1 MSLFIAEILPRGPE
15 LRQRRAGTLKD
26 LKPLKRG
33 NLAAAENRVVD
44 CGEMLRLIDRYVLR
58 EIIPY
63 MFLALVLLTAIIF
76 IHQASRFSELLVV
89 ASRSGLPMEGLWRVM
104 SALVPGILVFTVPI
118 ALLMGILVGQGR
130 LSGDGEIVAL
140 GAGGVSRFHILRP
153 VVALALVAT
162 LVMLYLTFNL
172 LPRAVHDLKDLK
184 VNQATLFH
192 GLTTQIKP
200 RVFEESIPKMVLY
213 VGDIDRS
220 RDEWRDIFIVDLGE
234 SPDQIK
240 IFSAAGGALRQG
252 SASEMPEL
260 RLYHGSMHQVSSRG
274 NPEKRKH
281 QNPENYTFSAFQE
294 TTLGL
299 RVSDNGRE
307 GESGERQEQVSVSEL
322 TWSDLAAGP
331 PVGTAHLPWLV
342 EVHKR
347 LSYPAACLV
356 FALLGVGFGA
366 TGVRTGRSF
375 GLLLGLAITI
385 GYYLLALAGE
395 HAAASE
401 KVPVWLGVWLANM
414 VLAAFGVAVILAQRK
429 PGSDALSLIRK
440 LQHLRQSN
448 TEEADESDQLQADR
462 GERPRGRRIG
472 AGLPQLIDRLV
483 VSDLVRFFLFVLT
496 GFSSLFIIVT
506 LFQLLDQITRNKIEW
521 VVVANYLFFLMP
533 MVLNYMTPLAVLV
546 AVIVTFGLL
555 DKSSQVVALKAS
567 GQSIYRMAA
576 PVVLISV
583 LLSGVIFL
591 NQDYV
596 LPFTNRRQDNLR
608 HLILRGKEPPQ
619 TFYQTDHKWI
629 FGGESRIYNYAHFD
643 PTTNMFARLTV
654 LELSREPFGIKG
666 RLFAHRAYWDA
677 THQTWLL
684 ENGWERRFEGDH
696 VDYSSF
702 EERAVQLPEKP
713 EYFKKDSRE
722 SSMMTL
728 SELRRQI
735 ADLSRAGFDVLDLK
749 VALYSK
755 VAFPLACLIMVV
767 VGLPFS
773 LSVGKRGALYGV
785 AVALGIGLFYWG
797 LLGLFEQMGRYEML
811 PPLLAG
817 WGPNLMFGAGGLYL
831 FLTSRT

>member
-1 MSLFIAEILPRGPE
+1 MF
-15 LRQRRAGTLKD
+15 
-26 LKPLKRG
+26 
-33 NLAAAENRVVD
+33 
-44 CGEMLRLIDRYVLR
+44 RLIDRYLLR

-63 MFLALVLLTAIIF
+63 LLLALALLTAVIF

-89 ASRSGLPMEGLWRVM
+89 ASRSGLPMEGLWRVL

-118 ALLMGILVGQGR
+118 ALLIGILVGQGR
-130 LSGDGEIVAL
+130 LSGDSEIVAL
-140 GAGGVSRFHILRP
+140 GAGGVSRIQILRP
-153 VVALALVAT
+153 VVALALVVT
-162 LVMLYLTFNL
+162 LVMLYLTFNV

-184 VNQATLFH
+184 VNQAALFH

-234 SPDQIK
+234 SPDQMK
-240 IFSAAGGALRQG
+240 IFSAAGGVLRQG
-252 SASEMPEL
+252 NGSEMPEL
-260 RLYHGSMHQVSSRG
+260 RLYHGSMHQVNLRG
-274 NPEKRKH
+274 GNTEKRK
-281 QNPENYTFSAFQE
+281 QQAPQNYTFSSFQE

-299 RVSDNGRE
+299 KLSDEGRE
-307 GESGERQEQVSVSEL
+307 AEAAEREERVSVSEL

-331 PVGTAHLPWLV
+331 PAGASHRQWLV

-375 GLLLGLAITI
+375 GLLLGLAITV

-395 HAAASE
+395 HAAASG
-401 KVPVWLGVWLANM
+401 KAPVWIGVWLANIT
-414 VLAAFGVAVILAQRK
+414 LAAFGIVVILAQRK
-429 PGSDALSLIRK
+429 PGSDALSLIRR
-440 LQHLRQSN
+440 LQHLRPPKA
-448 TEEADESDQLQADR
+448 EEADEADQLQADR
-462 GERPRGRRIG
+462 AERPARGRKTG
-472 AGLPQLIDRLV
+472 GLPQLIDRLV

-521 VVVANYLFFLMP
+521 FVVANYLFFLMP

-567 GQSIYRMAA
+567 GQSIYRMSI

-583 LLSGVIFL
+583 LLSAVVFL

-608 HLILRGKEPPQ
+608 HLILRGEEPPQ

-643 PTTNMFARLTV
+643 PISNVFARLTV
-654 LELSREPFGIKG
+654 LELSREPFAIKS
-666 RLFAHRAYWDA
+666 RLFAHRASWDA
-677 THQTWLL
+677 ARRTWLL

-696 VDYSSF
+696 VDYAPF
-702 EERAVQLPEKP
+702 EERTAQLPERP

-728 SELRRQI
+728 AELRQQI
-735 ADLSRAGFDVLDLK
+735 ADLSRSGFDVLDLK

-773 LSVGKRGALYGV
+773 LSMGKRGALYGV
-785 AVALGIGLFYWG
+785 ALALGIGLSYWG